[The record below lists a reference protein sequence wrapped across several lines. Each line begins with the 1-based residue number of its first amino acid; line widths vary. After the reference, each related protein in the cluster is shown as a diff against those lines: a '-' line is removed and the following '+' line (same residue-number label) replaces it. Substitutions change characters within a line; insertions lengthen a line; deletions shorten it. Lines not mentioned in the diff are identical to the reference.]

1 MGVSH
6 LLYHWADENTQNQ
19 QHDPIT
25 PTGQQNGPADALQK
39 YRPENLPTP
48 GTKISPLQ
56 SGAGLLLC
64 ERPGKQSAR

>member
-56 SGAGLLLC
+56 SGAGLLLW
-64 ERPGKQSAR
+64 G